1 MIEIEV
7 KFGSF
12 IDKGQKTTDCKQN
25 IAKKYPDALTSGQ
38 EEKYIAGI
46 LLGQAFCFLWASIFI
61 ILLL

>member
-1 MIEIEV
+1 M

-12 IDKGQKTTDCKQN
+12 IDKDRKTTDGKRN

-61 ILLL
+61 IVLI